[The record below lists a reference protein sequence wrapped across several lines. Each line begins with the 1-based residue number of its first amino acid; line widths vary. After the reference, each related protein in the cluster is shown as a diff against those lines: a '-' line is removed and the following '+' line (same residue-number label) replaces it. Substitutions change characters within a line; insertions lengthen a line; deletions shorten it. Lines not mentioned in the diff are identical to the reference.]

1 MITDINRLS
10 GLQKAAIL
18 FSVLGEGLALTLVKD
33 LSKTSVRK
41 VRAAM
46 RELDNVSF
54 AVKKR
59 VMEEFYFS
67 FVSEKIQD
75 EESDEPK
82 KPFNFLD
89 DLTDEQ
95 LIALVKPESD
105 SVKAIALAQI
115 SGERRNKVM
124 NSLSVESKGKI
135 IMEMGNL
142 NDIPLEAMVN
152 VANDLHK
159 KSKFLPKTVA
169 FSRGGGKEVAE
180 ILGGLSSE
188 EEAQFLENI
197 ARENPDLAAEVKKY
211 HLTWDA
217 LFDLLTD
224 SIIRDLMNSVE
235 LDTIAMA
242 LKGMSE
248 DITNRVIENLPKKK
262 QAMFEPVEGAVAKR
276 EVELA
281 RKTIVASAKQ
291 MEKDGAFNLADLV
304 GGGEMVE

>member
-33 LSKTSVRK
+33 LSKTEIRK
-41 VRAAM
+41 VRASM
-46 RELDNVSF
+46 RDLDNVSF

-67 FVSEKIQD
+67 FVSEKFH
-75 EESDEPK
+75 EEETDEPK
-82 KPFNFLD
+82 KPFSFLEE
-89 DLTDEQ
+89 LNDEQ
-95 LIALVKPESD
+95 LIALIKPESD
-105 SVKAIALAQI
+105 SVGAIALAQI
-115 SGERRNKVM
+115 GGERRNKIL
-124 NSLSVESKGKI
+124 NNLSPESKSNI

-180 ILGGLSSE
+180 ILSGLSPE
-188 EEAQFLENI
+188 EETQLLENI
-197 ARENPDLAAEVKKY
+197 TRENPDLAAEVKKY
-211 HLTWDA
+211 HITWEA
-217 LFDLLTD
+217 LFDILSD

-242 LKGMSE
+242 LKGMPE
-248 DITNRVIENLPKKK
+248 DVVNRVIENLPKKK

-276 EVELA
+276 EVDNA
-281 RKTIVASAKQ
+281 RKEIVTMAKQ
-291 MEKDGAFNLADLV
+291 MEKDGVFNLADLV

>member
-33 LSKTSVRK
+33 LSKTDIRK

-46 RELDNVSF
+46 RELNNVSF

-67 FVSEKIQD
+67 FVSEKFYD

-82 KPFNFLD
+82 KPFGFLE
-89 DLTDEQ
+89 DLNDEQ
-95 LIALVKPESD
+95 LIALIKPESD
-105 SVKAIALAQI
+105 SVAAIVLAQVA
-115 SGERRNKVM
+115 GERRNKVM
-124 NSLSVESKGKI
+124 GNLSVESKGNI

-142 NDIPLEAMVN
+142 NEIPLEAIVN

-159 KSKFLPKTVA
+159 KSKFLPKTIA

-180 ILGGLSSE
+180 ILSGLSSAE
-188 EEAQFLENI
+188 ETQFLENI
-197 ARENPDLAAEVKKY
+197 TRENPDLAAEVKKY

-224 SIIRDLMNSVE
+224 SILRDLMNSVE
-235 LDTIAMA
+235 LDTIALA
-242 LKGMSE
+242 LKGMPE
-248 DITNRVIENLPKKK
+248 DIVNRVIENLPKKK
-262 QAMFEPVEGAVAKR
+262 QAMYEPVEGAVSKR
-276 EVELA
+276 EVDKA
-281 RKTIVASAKQ
+281 RKDIVTAAKQ
-291 MEKDGAFNLADLV
+291 MEKNGAFNLEDLV

>member
-33 LSKTSVRK
+33 LSKTEIRK
-41 VRAAM
+41 VRASM
-46 RELDNVSF
+46 RDLDNVSF

-67 FVSEKIQD
+67 FVSEKFH
-75 EESDEPK
+75 EEETDEPK
-82 KPFNFLD
+82 KPFSFLEE
-89 DLTDEQ
+89 LNDEQ
-95 LIALVKPESD
+95 LIALIKPESD
-105 SVKAIALAQI
+105 SVAAIALAQI
-115 SGERRNKVM
+115 GGERRNKIL
-124 NSLSVESKGKI
+124 NNLSPESKSNI

-180 ILGGLSSE
+180 ILSGLSPE
-188 EEAQFLENI
+188 EETQLLENI
-197 ARENPDLAAEVKKY
+197 TRENPDLAAEVKKY
-211 HLTWDA
+211 HITWEA
-217 LFDLLTD
+217 LFDILSD

-242 LKGMSE
+242 LKGMPE
-248 DITNRVIENLPKKK
+248 DVVNRVIENLPKKK

-276 EVELA
+276 EVDNA
-281 RKTIVASAKQ
+281 RKEIVTMAKQ

>member
-1 MITDINRLS
+1 MIIDIKRLS

-18 FSVLGEGLALTLVKD
+18 FSVLGEGLALTLVRD
-33 LSKTSVRK
+33 LSKTDIRK

-46 RELDNVSF
+46 RDLDNVSF
-54 AVKKR
+54 SVKKR

-67 FVSEKIQD
+67 FVSEKFY
-75 EESDEPK
+75 EEETDEPK
-82 KPFNFLD
+82 KPFSFLE

-95 LIALVKPESD
+95 LIALIKPESN
-105 SVKAIALAQI
+105 SVSAIALAQI
-115 SGERRNKVM
+115 TGERRNKVM
-124 NSLSVESKGKI
+124 NRLPAESKGSI

-180 ILGGLSSE
+180 ILGGLSPE
-188 EEAQFLENI
+188 EETQFLDNI
-197 ARENPDLAAEVKKY
+197 ARENPDLAAEVRKY
-211 HLTWDA
+211 HITWEA
-217 LFDLLTD
+217 LFDILSD

-235 LDTIAMA
+235 LDTIALA
-242 LKGMSE
+242 LKGMDEAIVS
-248 DITNRVIENLPKKK
+248 RVIENLPKKK
-262 QAMFEPVEGAVAKR
+262 QAMFEPVEVAVAKR
-276 EVELA
+276 EVDNA
-281 RKTIVASAKQ
+281 RKEIVAVAKQ
-291 MEKDGAFNLADLV
+291 MEQDGAFNLADLV

>member
-33 LSKTSVRK
+33 LSKTEIRK
-41 VRAAM
+41 VRASM
-46 RELDNVSF
+46 RDLDNVSF

-67 FVSEKIQD
+67 FVSEKFH
-75 EESDEPK
+75 EEETDEPK
-82 KPFNFLD
+82 KPFSFLEE
-89 DLTDEQ
+89 LNDEQ
-95 LIALVKPESD
+95 LIALIKPESD
-105 SVKAIALAQI
+105 SVAAIALAQI
-115 SGERRNKVM
+115 GGERRNKIL
-124 NSLSVESKGKI
+124 NNLSPESKSNI

-180 ILGGLSSE
+180 ILSGLSPE
-188 EEAQFLENI
+188 EETQLLETI
-197 ARENPDLAAEVKKY
+197 TRENPDLAAEVKKY
-211 HLTWDA
+211 HITWEA
-217 LFDLLTD
+217 LFDILSD

-242 LKGMSE
+242 LKGMPE
-248 DITNRVIENLPKKK
+248 DVVNRVIENLPKKK

-276 EVELA
+276 EVDNA
-281 RKTIVASAKQ
+281 RKEIVTMAKQ
-291 MEKDGAFNLADLV
+291 MEKDGVFNLADLV

>member
-33 LSKTSVRK
+33 LSKTEIRK
-41 VRAAM
+41 VRASM
-46 RELDNVSF
+46 RDLDNVSF

-67 FVSEKIQD
+67 FVSEKFH
-75 EESDEPK
+75 EEETDEPK
-82 KPFNFLD
+82 KPFSFLEE
-89 DLTDEQ
+89 LNDEQ
-95 LIALVKPESD
+95 LIALIKPESD
-105 SVKAIALAQI
+105 SVGAIALAQI
-115 SGERRNKVM
+115 GGERRNKIL
-124 NSLSVESKGKI
+124 NNLSPESKSNI

-180 ILGGLSSE
+180 ILSGLSPE
-188 EEAQFLENI
+188 EETQLLENI
-197 ARENPDLAAEVKKY
+197 TRENPDLAAEVKKY
-211 HLTWDA
+211 HITWEA
-217 LFDLLTD
+217 LFDILSD

-242 LKGMSE
+242 LKGMPE
-248 DITNRVIENLPKKK
+248 DVVNRVIENLPKKK

-276 EVELA
+276 EVDNA
-281 RKTIVASAKQ
+281 RKEIVTMAKQ